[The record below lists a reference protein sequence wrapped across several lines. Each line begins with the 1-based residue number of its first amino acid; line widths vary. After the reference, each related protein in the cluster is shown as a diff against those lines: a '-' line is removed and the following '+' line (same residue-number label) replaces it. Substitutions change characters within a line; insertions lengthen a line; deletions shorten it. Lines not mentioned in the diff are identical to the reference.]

1 MRLSVILP
9 ARNEEELIEK
19 TIKNIQEYFSEK
31 KYKSELIIVL
41 NGCND
46 KTEAIVNLSKSIN
59 NLKIVVL
66 KSKAGYGLALKKGL
80 QSSKGKYVA
89 IFNVDFYDLK
99 MLDLVDIDLYGRD
112 LVIGSKMAH
121 WSEDKRSMDRKIF
134 SYVYNFLLKLLF
146 KFKGSDTHGIKIM
159 RRNVVEKVL
168 RKCKTIS
175 GIMDTEFVIKAQREG
190 FKIADFPVVVEEK
203 RIPRFS
209 NRLLSTP
216 VDVYSLY
223 KSLK

>member
-46 KTEAIVNLSKSIN
+46 KTEAIVNLFKSNN

-80 QSSKGKYVA
+80 LIAKGKYVA

-99 MLDLVDIDLYGRD
+99 LLDLVDIDLYGRD

-190 FKIADFPVVVEEK
+190 FKIADFPVLVVEK
-203 RIPRFS
+203 RVPRFS

>member
-19 TIKNIQEYFSEK
+19 TLKNIQDYLSQK
-31 KYKSELIIVL
+31 NYKSELLIVL

-46 KTEAIVNLSKSIN
+46 KTEEIVSNFKSSNFLKIKILRSKS
-59 NLKIVVL
+59 
-66 KSKAGYGLALKKGL
+66 GYGFALKKGL
-80 QSSKGKYVA
+80 QSSKGKYIA

-112 LVIGSKMAH
+112 LVMGSKMAH
-121 WSEDKRSMDRKIF
+121 WSEDKRSIQRKIF
-134 SYVYNFLLKLLF
+134 SYAYNFLLKLLF

-159 RRNVVEKVL
+159 NQNVVDKVL
-168 RKCKTIS
+168 KKCKTTS

-190 FKIADFPVVVEEK
+190 FKIADFPVTVEEK
-203 RIPRFS
+203 RVPRFS

-216 VDVYSLY
+216 VDIYNLY
-223 KSLK
+223 KSLS